1 MLLKDFSG
9 NPFPAVGEERDREAG
24 FGPWREHRTAQSVG
38 HLRRD
43 TNGRKQAQDNG
54 DWGLSREL
62 SLATST
68 KRVSFFDQ
76 RYSYSSTSGRME
88 FLDFSE

>member
-62 SLATST
+62 WTAESPPLCLVSVTKGAAEDST
-68 KRVSFFDQ
+68 KSFP
-76 RYSYSSTSGRME
+76 SVKASI
-88 FLDFSE
+88 